1 MNELDTI
8 ALRFSPSGLLLLNAI
23 LALVMLGVAL
33 DLKPSD
39 FRRMLTAGPAAA
51 LGLGA
56 QFFVLPAITYG
67 LVIWLDPQ
75 PSMALGMFLVAACPG
90 GNISN
95 VMTHLARGNTAL
107 SVSLSAVSTLA
118 AMVMTPLN
126 LAFWSNLYPPTRDLL
141 RQVALDPL
149 DMLLTVALLLAV
161 PVSLGMGLAHRWPEL
176 ARSARRPVRIL
187 SLGVFALFVVG
198 ALWVNLDYFLRFIGQ
213 VAGLVALHNALALL
227 VGYTLARVARLRERD
242 RRAVAI
248 EVGIQN
254 SGLGLILI
262 FDFFGGLG
270 GMAIVA
276 AWWGVWHIVSGLT
289 LAFWWSRHPPADA
302 VS

>member
-1 MNELDTI
+1 MNELDAIT
-8 ALRFSPSGLLLLNAI
+8 LRFSPGGLFLLNAI

-33 DLKPSD
+33 DLKVAD
-39 FRRMLTAGPAAA
+39 FRRLLTAGPAAA

-56 QFFVLPAITYG
+56 QFFLLPGVTYA
-67 LVIWLDPQ
+67 LVVWLDPQ

-126 LAFWSNLYPPTRDLL
+126 LAFWGNLYPPTRDLL
-141 RQVALDPL
+141 RQVALEPL
-149 DMLLTVALLLAV
+149 DMLLTVGMLLAV
-161 PVSLGMGLAHRWPEL
+161 PVSLGMVLAHRWPAL
-176 ARSARRPVRIL
+176 AERARRPVRIL
-187 SLGVFALFVVG
+187 SLGVFGLFVLG
-198 ALWVNLDYFLRFIGQ
+198 ALAVNFDYFLRFVGQ
-213 VAGLVALHNALALL
+213 VAALVALHNALALL
-227 VGYTLARVARLRERD
+227 SGYGLARMARLQERD
-242 RRAVAI
+242 RRAVSI

-262 FDFFGGLG
+262 FDFFAGLG

-289 LAFWWSRHPPADA
+289 LASFWARRPPTEATP
-302 VS
+302 